1 MVLLDDSFAS
11 IVAAV
16 EVGRSVYQ
24 NIRKFLIYVFCS
36 NIGELVPILAATF
49 TGFPLVP
56 ISAVQILAIDLGTD
70 VLPALALGAE
80 PPEPGTMDAAPRSQK
95 QRLFSAT
102 LVRRI
107 LFLGAAEALV
117 VTAVFFWHLSNTDI
131 GFHAFTADNPVYRE
145 ALTMAQAAIVIS
157 QIFVG
162 LAVRSDRQSILRV
175 GLLSNPR
182 YLIAQAVSVL
192 IICAISYTPAL
203 QAIFNTV
210 PLSLTDWVL
219 LTALGSLVLVADE
232 LRKAVLRQRDRRRG
246 RAGDRR
252 GDLSGTG

>member
-16 EVGRSVYQ
+16 ELGRSVYQ

-36 NIGELVPILAATF
+36 NIGELVPILVATF

-56 ISAVQILAIDLGTD
+56 ISAVQVLAIDLGTD

-80 PPEPGTMDAAPRSQK
+80 PPESGTMDSPPRSPK
-95 QRLFSAT
+95 QQLFSAA

-107 LFLGAAEALV
+107 LFLGGVEALV
-117 VTAVFFWHLSNTDI
+117 VTSIFFWHISTAGT
-131 GFHAFTADNPVYRE
+131 GFDAFTSDNPVYRH
-145 ALTMAQAAIVIS
+145 ALTMAQAAIVTS

-182 YLIAQAVSVL
+182 YLIAQGISVL
-192 IICAISYTPAL
+192 IMCAVSYMPAL
-203 QAIFNTV
+203 QALFNTV
-210 PLSLTDWVL
+210 PLSLADWVL
-219 LTALGSLVLVADE
+219 LVVLGSLVLVADE
-232 LRKAVLRQRDRRRG
+232 IRKVVQRQRDRHRE
-246 RAGDRR
+246 A
-252 GDLSGTG
+252 TT